1 MNGPGAIQ
9 TPRWIK
15 PLARIGYGA
24 RGVVYSIIAF
34 FALVAAFGGGR
45 KEGTKGAIAAIT
57 ENRAGDILTFALLAG
72 LAGYVAWRLVQAILD
87 ADHHGKSWKGLAAR
101 FGLLLSG
108 GTYAVLA
115 VYTLSLWWGSRS
127 SADSDHGGFA
137 DTVTAFVGAR
147 ATAFALAAVF
157 AVIGAVHFWRAFK
170 QTFERYL
177 HPPEA
182 ARHVVYGLATGGLAA
197 RGVIF
202 LIIGVLLVTRGINAG
217 EGGKPPD
224 LSDALEFLQGLPFG
238 SLLLALAGLGLLAF
252 ALYSFS
258 DSIWRRI
265 GPS

>member
-1 MNGPGAIQ
+1 M
-9 TPRWIK
+9 
-15 PLARIGYGA
+15 
-24 RGVVYSIIAF
+24 VYSIIAF

-87 ADHHGKSWKGLAAR
+87 ADHHGKSWKGLASR
-101 FGLLLSG
+101 FGLLVSG
-108 GTYAVLA
+108 GHLCGAGGLHAVALVGQQEFRRFRAWRLRRHDNRLRRRPCDRLCARRRLRGHRRGAFLA
-115 VYTLSLWWGSRS
+115 CLQ
-127 SADSDHGGFA
+127 ADLRRNIFKPAGGGA
-137 DTVTAFVGAR
+137 DTSSTA
-147 ATAFALAAVF
+147 
-157 AVIGAVHFWRAFK
+157 
-170 QTFERYL
+170 
-177 HPPEA
+177 
-182 ARHVVYGLATGGLAA
+182 LATGGLAA